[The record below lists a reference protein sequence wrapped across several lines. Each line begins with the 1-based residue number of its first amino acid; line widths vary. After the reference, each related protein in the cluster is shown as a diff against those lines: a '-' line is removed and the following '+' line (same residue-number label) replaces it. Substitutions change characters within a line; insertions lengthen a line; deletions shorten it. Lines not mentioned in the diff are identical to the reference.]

1 MGTKPT
7 PLPPLPH
14 PRRHRPRLL
23 NLVVLPTLVTAGN
36 MVAGVLAL
44 SYLMDS
50 WGAPAGPEREALWV
64 KAAWMVFI
72 GMVFDVL
79 DGRVARL
86 TGAASTFGA
95 ELDSLADVVTFG
107 VTPALLAKAVV
118 QDSFQL
124 SPKLVAEFVA
134 MYALGAA
141 LRLAR
146 YNVES
151 ARTSHPGHVTMV
163 FRGLPSPA
171 AAGVLASLLLLKR
184 DLSVRHGVEWAWIDW
199 AFLVGAPVLGALMV
213 SRFPYPHLVNRWLGG
228 RRSPFAIVVL
238 GVALLGVYLETEAA
252 AAALFGAYALSGP
265 VLYVAS
271 LVTGR
276 PRWGLDE
283 DEDEEDEEEGATEEA
298 LDSETG
304 T

>member
-1 MGTKPT
+1 
-7 PLPPLPH
+7 
-14 PRRHRPRLL
+14 
-23 NLVVLPTLVTAGN
+23 

-44 SYLMDS
+44 SFLMDS
-50 WGAPAGPEREALWV
+50 WGVPPGPERETLWM

-72 GMVFDVL
+72 GMVCDVL

-118 QDSFQL
+118 QDAFRL
-124 SPKLVAEFVA
+124 PPKVVVALVAI
-134 MYALGAA
+134 YALGAA

-151 ARTSHPGHVTMV
+151 ARTSRPGHVTMV

-184 DLSVRHGVEWAWIDW
+184 DLSVRHGIDWAWLDW
-199 AFLVGAPVLGALMV
+199 AFLVGAPVLGVLMV

-228 RRSPFAIVVL
+228 RRSPLAIVAL
-238 GVALLGVYLETEAA
+238 GVALLGVFLETEAA
-252 AAALFGAYALSGP
+252 AAAIFAAYALSGP
-265 VLYVAS
+265 AVYLAS
-271 LVTGR
+271 LATGR
-276 PRWGLDE
+276 PAWALDE
-283 DEDEEDEEEGATEEA
+283 ADDEEEEPEDAV
-298 LDSETG
+298 DSETG